1 MHNPTSLLVT
11 LTAALAALPE
21 AQAAIYTKNS
31 PVLQVNARNYDK
43 LIAKSNYTSVSL
55 PSFLF
60 STRHL
65 HTLDR

>member
-1 MHNPTSLLVT
+1 MPNPTSLLVA
-11 LTAALAALPE
+11 LTAAFAALPE

-55 PSFLF
+55 SPHRSLLTIATYT
-60 STRHL
+60 S
-65 HTLDR
+65 